1 MENNNRESF
10 AAAAAAAVA
19 SAATDSKH
27 TLTHR
32 EANKQPSKPDRE
44 IEREKRTEQ
53 FEQQTVCVSVHANAS
68 THVARRERVQR

>member
-27 TLTHR
+27 TLSHR
-32 EANKQPSKPDRE
+32 EANKQPTKPDRE
-44 IEREKRTEQ
+44 IEREKRDR
-53 FEQQTVCVSVHANAS
+53 TVRAANRACEC
-68 THVARRERVQR
+68 ACKREYSGR